1 MALSFPVWQR
11 RALRTASEKL
21 KSRTSF
27 SATAVQHSPAT
38 RVNRYIGRLIEA
50 RQTES
55 GTSDLNHFTLFYSSR
70 DRERRV
76 RLCTHLQGNICFTF
90 IAAHTHTSNMN
101 FSLLHMRITASWL
114 HDLPPSVS
122 FPHIVPYTVYN
133 SVSPTLVVCVCVC
146 ACLYEKSTHPL
157 RRGFR

>member
-1 MALSFPVWQR
+1 MRDQTCLIGSLQELMALSFLRQR

-21 KSRTSF
+21 RNRTSF

-55 GTSDLNHFTLFYSSR
+55 GTSDLNFLTLFYRSR

-76 RLCTHLQGNICFTF
+76 RPDTPIPSDLLENGSKCHYTEGRMLRDCFVCPLC
-90 IAAHTHTSNMN
+90 
-101 FSLLHMRITASWL
+101 LLT
-114 HDLPPSVS
+114 
-122 FPHIVPYTVYN
+122 PYMIY
-133 SVSPTLVVCVCVC
+133 SCVSPMPC
-146 ACLYEKSTHPL
+146 CL
-157 RRGFR
+157 